1 MREKKM
7 EKPISIKLKA
17 TTKAALDK
25 ASQKEDRS
33 LSNIA
38 ERAIRKEL
46 GLDEGK

>member
-1 MREKKM
+1 MKEKKM
-7 EKPISIKLKA
+7 GKPISIKLKA

-25 ASQKEDRS
+25 ACQKEDRS

-46 GLDEGK
+46 NLDSDK